1 MQIKTLH
8 SWDLTP
14 TEAVA
19 LQRELAGRV
28 DTRTP
33 LGHCALVAGA
43 DISYERFSP
52 VFYAAVVVVR
62 VADGA
67 VVETQTA
74 IRESPFPYVPG
85 LLSVREGPAVLE
97 AFAKL
102 RTIPDAVMFDGQG
115 YAHPRRIG
123 LACHMGLWLNLPTL
137 GCAKSLLVGQA
148 RVPGPRPGAMTSLR
162 DGKDTIGK
170 AVRTRRGIKPVYV
183 SAGHKIDLASAV
195 RLVLK
200 CCRGYRLPEPT
211 RQAHLCVNS
220 LRRAAWI
227 P

>member
-1 MQIKTLH
+1 
-8 SWDLTP
+8 
-14 TEAVA
+14 
-19 LQRELAGRV
+19 
-28 DTRTP
+28 
-33 LGHCALVAGA
+33 
-43 DISYERFSP
+43 
-52 VFYAAVVVVR
+52 
-62 VADGA
+62 
-67 VVETQTA
+67 
-74 IRESPFPYVPG
+74 
-85 LLSVREGPAVLE
+85 
-97 AFAKL
+97 
-102 RTIPDAVMFDGQG
+102 
-115 YAHPRRIG
+115 
-123 LACHMGLWLNLPTL
+123 
-137 GCAKSLLVGQA
+137 
-148 RVPGPRPGAMTSLR
+148 MTSLR